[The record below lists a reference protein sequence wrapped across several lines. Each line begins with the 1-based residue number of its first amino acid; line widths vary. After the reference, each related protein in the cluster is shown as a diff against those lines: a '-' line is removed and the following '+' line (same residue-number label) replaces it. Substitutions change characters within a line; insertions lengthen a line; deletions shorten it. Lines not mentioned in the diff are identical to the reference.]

1 MTTTAIIVIL
11 AVLLIIGI
19 VRSVRENS
27 KKEKDQDQSVSE
39 TPYVTSQEED
49 AANYADV
56 YESPVPE
63 VQEEVTVEEPKVI
76 VKKTSAPKKEAV
88 KKTPTKK
95 AAPKK
100 TTKSAPKKE
109 TSKKSSK

>member
-27 KKEKDQDQSVSE
+27 QREKDQVQ

-49 AANYADV
+49 TANYAEA
-56 YESPVPE
+56 YESTSPVSE
-63 VQEEVTVEEPKVI
+63 VQEEVVVKEAKVI
-76 VKKTSAPKKEAV
+76 EKKSPAPKKEAA
-88 KKTPTKK
+88 KKTPAKK

-100 TTKSAPKKE
+100 TTKSAPKKGTAKKE
-109 TSKKSSK
+109 SK

>member
-19 VRSVRENS
+19 VRSARENS
-27 KKEKDQDQSVSE
+27 QKGKDQDQPVSE

-49 AANYADV
+49 TAHYVEV
-56 YESPVPE
+56 YESPALE
-63 VQEEVTVEEPKVI
+63 VQEEVVAEKPKAI
-76 VKKTSAPKKEAV
+76 EKKSPAPKKEAS
-88 KKTPTKK
+88 KKTPAKK

-109 TSKKSSK
+109 TAKKASK

>member
-11 AVLLIIGI
+11 AALLIIGI
-19 VRSVRENS
+19 VRSVREKS
-27 KKEKDQDQSVSE
+27 QKDQVQSVSE

-49 AANYADV
+49 TANYADV
-56 YESPVPE
+56 YESPSPE
-63 VQEEVTVEEPKVI
+63 VQEEVTVEEPKAI
-76 VKKTSAPKKEAV
+76 VKKTPATKKEAV

-109 TSKKSSK
+109 TAKKSSK

>member
-11 AVLLIIGI
+11 AALLIIGI
-19 VRSVRENS
+19 VRSAREKS
-27 KKEKDQDQSVSE
+27 QKEQGQPVSE

-49 AANYADV
+49 TAHYAEV
-56 YESPVPE
+56 YESPALE
-63 VQEEVTVEEPKVI
+63 VQEEVVAEKPKAI
-76 VKKTSAPKKEAV
+76 EKKSPAPKKEAA
-88 KKTPTKK
+88 KKTPAKK

-109 TSKKSSK
+109 TTKKASK